1 MNILVLTAM
10 EEELLPII
18 EDYKVEKVDI
28 KYDNNIYLNNEGKN
42 DIYFSNTGICKVHAA
57 SSTTYLIGKINPDLV
72 VNLGT
77 AGGVN
82 ENLDILDLVIGDN
95 LAYHDV
101 DVTPFGYDYG
111 QVPQREKY
119 FKTNIDYNF
128 IKNIESEGIKVHV
141 GTILSGDQFIND
153 KSKKISFSSDFENVY
168 AVEMEST
175 AIVDVCN
182 RLNTKVIVIRGIS
195 DLTHGE
201 STLEF
206 DKYLVEVVK
215 KFNKIIKVLKNYET
229 I

>member
-1 MNILVLTAM
+1 MNILVITAM
-10 EEELLPII
+10 KDEMLPII
-18 EDYKVEKVDI
+18 EDYNVTKIDSKFYNE
-28 KYDNNIYLNNEGKN
+28 IYLNNEGKN
-42 DIYFSNTGICKVHAA
+42 NIYFTYTGIGKVNA
-57 SSTTYLIGKINPDLV
+57 STSTTFLINNLNPDLV

-101 DVTPFGYDYG
+101 DVTPFGYEYG
-111 QVPQREKY
+111 QVPKKNKY
-119 FKTNIDYNF
+119 FKTNIDKGF
-128 IKNIESEGIKVHV
+128 LKKIEEKGINVHV
-141 GTILSGDQFIND
+141 GTILSGDQFVND
-153 KSKKISFSSDFENVY
+153 KSKKISFCLDFDNVY

-182 RLNTKVIVIRGIS
+182 RFNTKVIVIRGIS
-195 DLTHGE
+195 DLTHKE

-206 DKYLVEVVK
+206 DTYLVEVIK
-215 KFNKIIKVLKNYET
+215 KFNKIIKVLMEYET

>member
-1 MNILVLTAM
+1 MDILVLTAM
-10 EEELLPII
+10 EDELLPII
-18 EDYKVEKVDI
+18 EDYKVKKVDI
-28 KYDNNIYLNNEGKN
+28 KFDNNIYLNNEGKN
-42 DIYFSNTGICKVHAA
+42 NIYFTNTGIGKVHASA
-57 SSTTYLIGKINPDLV
+57 STTYLISKINPDLV

-101 DVTPFGYDYG
+101 DVTPFGYEYG
-111 QVPQREKY
+111 QVPNREKY
-119 FKTNIDYNF
+119 FKTNINKDF
-128 IKNIESEGIKVHV
+128 IKAIEKEDIKVHI
-141 GTILSGDQFIND
+141 GTILSGDQFVND
-153 KSKKISFSSDFENVY
+153 KNKKVDFCLDFDNVY

-182 RLNTKVIVIRGIS
+182 RFGTKVIVIRGIS
-195 DLTHGE
+195 DLTHKE

-215 KFNKIIKVLKNYET
+215 KFNKIIKVLKDYET

>member
-18 EDYKVEKVDI
+18 EDYKIRKVDI
-28 KYDNNIYLNNEGKN
+28 KYDNNIYLNDEGKN
-42 DIYFSNTGICKVHAA
+42 NIYFSNTGIGKVHAA
-57 SSTTYLIGKINPDLV
+57 ASTTYLISKIKPDLV

-82 ENLDILDLVIGDN
+82 ENLDILDLVIADN

-111 QVPQREKY
+111 QVPHRNKY
-119 FKTNIDYNF
+119 FKTNIEPSF
-128 IKNIESEGIKVHV
+128 IKSIEEENIKVHV

-153 KSKKISFSSDFENVY
+153 KSKKISFCSDFENVY

-182 RLNTKVIVIRGIS
+182 RFDIKVLVLRGIS

-215 KFNKIIKVLKNYET
+215 KFNKIIKVLKDYET

>member
-18 EDYKVEKVDI
+18 EDYKVKKVDI
-28 KYDNNIYLNNEGKN
+28 KYDNNIYLNDEGKN
-42 DIYFSNTGICKVHAA
+42 NIYFSNTGIGKVHAA

-111 QVPQREKY
+111 QVPQRDKY

-128 IKNIESEGIKVHV
+128 IKKIESEGIKVHV

-195 DLTHGE
+195 DLTHGN

-215 KFNKIIKVLKNYET
+215 KFNKIIKVLKDYET